1 MMIFI
6 LRRKKKPMNSFK
18 QRSKKVFGKILT
30 VKSVVWIVDSM
41 IKGVICKYQNLY
53 IAPYLSLVFMFI
65 FVLIYYDISTKEML
79 V

>member
-1 MMIFI
+1 MDERQKD
-6 LRRKKKPMNSFK
+6 L
-18 QRSKKVFGKILT
+18 SKKVFGKILT

-65 FVLIYYDISTKEML
+65 FVLIYIMILARKKCLYDSI
-79 V
+79 